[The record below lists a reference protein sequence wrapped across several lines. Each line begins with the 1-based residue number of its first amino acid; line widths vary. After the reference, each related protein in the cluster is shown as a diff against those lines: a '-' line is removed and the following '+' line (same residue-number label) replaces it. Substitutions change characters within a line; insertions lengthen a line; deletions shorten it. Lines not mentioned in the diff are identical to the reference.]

1 MLGASER
8 EENGRDETGM
18 SNPLKKSAGK
28 RRGGGPMA
36 VGAYVP
42 AIARKVFEAHGF
54 PSASILSDWPEIIG
68 ADFAAITA
76 PERLVWPRGEHQSHT
91 DGESPRRT
99 PLHRR
104 TGATLFLRV
113 EGPRSL
119 EVQHIAPQ
127 LLERINTYFG
137 YRAVAELRIMQGPV
151 RRDVPSE
158 PHAREVKKVELDK
171 EIEDEKLRAALEKL
185 GASID

>member
-8 EENGRDETGM
+8 EENGRYETGM
-18 SNPLKKSAGK
+18 SNPLKKSPQK
-28 RRGGGPMA
+28 RRGGGPLA

-76 PERLVWPRGEHQSHT
+76 PERLAWPRGGHQSHT
-91 DGESPRRT
+91 DEQSPRRT
-99 PLHRR
+99 PSHRR

-137 YRAVAELRIMQGPV
+137 YRAVAELRIIQGPV
-151 RRDVPSE
+151 MRDVPPE
-158 PHAREVKKVELDK
+158 PPAREVKGVELDK

-185 GASID
+185 GEGID